1 MNLDIKGIDSDK
13 PLVNISFGN
22 NLIKENDLDSEHE
35 SPFPDPF
42 YYLIGIN
49 SFEPFIKKGFSYST
63 ISKKSNKENKD
74 NQKEEEKKNIMNN
87 ESEKLFPFSHYF
99 QECNSK
105 ELEISFFDR
114 DLNNSIPSIKS
125 NDDNNQLKGEEKE
138 SNESEKLFPFS
149 HNFEKIFPKNQ
160 KYRFL
165 MET

>member
-138 SNESEKLFPFS
+138 CNESFLPFCQS
-149 HNFEKIFPKNQ
+149 PLCSPSISKV
-160 KYRFL
+160 RV
-165 MET
+165 